1 MDKPIKLELTEEQA
15 DLIKEAID
23 VYEYATANVIS
34 FDEHMYRRNNIINPI
49 YNQLPDELF

>member
-49 YNQLPDELF
+49 YNQLPDGLF